1 MNLHATASDSWIL
14 ERRECSRAFESTASS
29 NFFFASL
36 RLCGILQQIWPRR
49 TNMSEVVVSSQANL
63 RNEVR
68 YGAGH
73 SFITD
78 EPVVAGGEDAGP
90 DPYTLLLA
98 ALGSCISMT
107 VTLYAR
113 RKQWPLESV
122 TVRLRQNRIHSKD
135 CQECVQNG
143 YVHRIERSV
152 SFTGQLS
159 DEQRA
164 RLQEI
169 AHKCPVHKTLTS
181 EIVITDLEDDEIPV
195 SSEAGNFF

>member
-1 MNLHATASDSWIL
+1 
-14 ERRECSRAFESTASS
+14 
-29 NFFFASL
+29 
-36 RLCGILQQIWPRR
+36 
-49 TNMSEVVVSSQANL
+49 MSEVVVTSLTNL

-78 EPVVAGGEDAGP
+78 EPVEAGGEDAGP

-122 TVRLRQNRIHSKD
+122 TVRLGQNRIHSKD
-135 CQECVQNG
+135 CAECVQNKEG
-143 YVHRIERSV
+143 YIHRIERTV
-152 SFTGQLS
+152 SFTGPLS
-159 DEQRA
+159 EEQRA
-164 RLQEI
+164 RLEEI
-169 AHKCPVHKTLTS
+169 AHKCPIHKTLTS
-181 EIVITDLEDDEIPV
+181 EIVII
-195 SSEAGNFF
+195 

>member
-1 MNLHATASDSWIL
+1 
-14 ERRECSRAFESTASS
+14 
-29 NFFFASL
+29 
-36 RLCGILQQIWPRR
+36 
-49 TNMSEVVVSSQANL
+49 MSEVVVTSQANL

-68 YGAGH
+68 YGEGH

-122 TVRLRQNRIHSKD
+122 TVRLRQNRIYAKD
-135 CQECVQNG
+135 CEECVQNKDG
-143 YVHRIERSV
+143 FIHRIERAV
-152 SFTGQLS
+152 SFTGPLS
-159 DEQRA
+159 DEHRA

-181 EIVITDLEDDEIPV
+181 EIVITELKD
-195 SSEAGNFF
+195 

>member
-1 MNLHATASDSWIL
+1 
-14 ERRECSRAFESTASS
+14 
-29 NFFFASL
+29 
-36 RLCGILQQIWPRR
+36 
-49 TNMSEVVVSSQANL
+49 MSEVVVTSQANL

-68 YGAGH
+68 YGEGH

-78 EPVVAGGEDAGP
+78 EPIGAGGEDAGP

-107 VTLYAR
+107 LTLYAR

-122 TVRLRQNRIHSKD
+122 SVRLRQNRVHVKD
-135 CQECVQNG
+135 CKECAEDQEG
-143 YVHRIERSV
+143 YIHRIERSV
-152 SFTGQLS
+152 TVTGQLS

-164 RLQEI
+164 RLLEI

-181 EIVITDLEDDEIPV
+181 HIVIADMTTH
-195 SSEAGNFF
+195 